1 MTRRHGT
8 NVGHSSR
15 RSAAGSST
23 SGRAAAPAQAPPPTV
38 WMVPV
43 FLGGLRWEWWRRYK
57 NDPSKRHPGDAEYA
71 VSFWLLDVAREKN
84 GDIVDN
90 ITVKF
95 EQKENSLFGTAY
107 FHGKGDAPFNAA
119 KRMYCKG
126 AAFDPFLPGKVKMH
140 SAVSKKSC
148 NNGRRS
154 VSVTR
159 VCTHRFSEVK
169 EHNGY
174 HAVRK
179 AREAEK
185 AMEAA
190 A

>member
-1 MTRRHGT
+1 MARRQGT

-23 SGRAAAPAQAPPPTV
+23 SGRAAAPAQAPPKRV

-126 AAFDPFLPGKVKMH
+126 AAFDPFLKVKMH
-140 SAVSKKSC
+140 SAVSKKI
-148 NNGRRS
+148 
-154 VSVTR
+154 
-159 VCTHRFSEVK
+159 
-169 EHNGY
+169 
-174 HAVRK
+174 
-179 AREAEK
+179 
-185 AMEAA
+185 MQ
-190 A
+190 

>member
-1 MTRRHGT
+1 
-8 NVGHSSR
+8 
-15 RSAAGSST
+15 
-23 SGRAAAPAQAPPPTV
+23 
-38 WMVPV
+38 MVPV

-119 KRMYCKG
+119 VDAG
-126 AAFDPFLPGKVKMH
+126 IALAAFVTAAEGAGQGRGAGG
-140 SAVSKKSC
+140 SAGGASLTPMTML
-148 NNGRRS
+148 RS
-154 VSVTR
+154 YDWQ
-159 VCTHRFSEVK
+159 F
-169 EHNGY
+169 Y
-174 HAVRK
+174 HQQ
-179 AREAEK
+179 
-185 AMEAA
+185 
-190 A
+190 